1 MRVGGTVQVSPHPAA
16 MKGLQTEPIRVIR
29 ARSGAARRENA
40 PFIPETKKKKR
51 ERLEVKTRVEV
62 KAHVGVG
69 AGGYLL
75 RRRQKKNTTRLEG
88 KASERRRP
96 ASPSTNVSVHPALL
110 PLFSLSL
117 VPHPAARV

>member
-16 MKGLQTEPIRVIR
+16 MKGLQMEPIRVIR

-40 PFIPETKKKKR
+40 PFIPETKQKKR
-51 ERLEVKTRVEV
+51 ETGSENARGSESAR
-62 KAHVGVG
+62 GRWG
-69 AGGYLL
+69 GGYLL
-75 RRRQKKNTTRLEG
+75 RRRPKKNKTRLEG

-96 ASPSTNVSVHPALL
+96 ASPSANVSVRPALL